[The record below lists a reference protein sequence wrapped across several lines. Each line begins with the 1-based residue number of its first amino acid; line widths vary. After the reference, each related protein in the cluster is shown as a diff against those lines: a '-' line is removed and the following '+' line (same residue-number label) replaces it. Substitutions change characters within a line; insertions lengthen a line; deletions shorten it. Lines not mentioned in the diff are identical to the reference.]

1 MYKRSTTFALNILN
15 LTDDTHLLN
24 CHELPIVLNIC
35 IIYLSVV
42 GYFREYNKKF
52 MFWFNSFNTEHLL
65 KLTSFFQNHDLY
77 RVKWHENIGYSCL
90 CTLKRVVHES
100 NSLTC
105 VKCMTHINYNGRKR
119 DQYII
124 LLNHRPLI
132 QYNVKQWYHV
142 KYEVKQGFWWRHENF
157 LLIWVL
163 LE

>member
-105 VKCMTHINYNGRKR
+105 VKCMTHINYNGSKR
-119 DQYII
+119 D
-124 LLNHRPLI
+124 LI
-132 QYNVKQWYHV
+132 QNSFESRFLMTSCRIGVKKNILRISW
-142 KYEVKQGFWWRHENF
+142 FIIF
-157 LLIWVL
+157 LF
-163 LE
+163 